1 MATKKKTEEKV
12 NAPQNASQ
20 NASQNA
26 PQNSVDDLAVA
37 MMVIDTKLNKL
48 IELLGPMAKY
58 IEDKRNGTLTV

>member
-12 NAPQNASQ
+12 NA
-20 NASQNA
+20 SQNA
-26 PQNSVDDLAVA
+26 PQNSVKPENSVDDLAVA

-58 IEDKRNGTLTV
+58 VEDKRNGTLTV

>member
-12 NAPQNASQ
+12 
-20 NASQNA
+20 NA

-58 IEDKRNGTLTV
+58 VEDKRNGTLTI

>member
-20 NASQNA
+20 NSVK
-26 PQNSVDDLAVA
+26 PENSVDDLAVA

-58 IEDKRNGTLTV
+58 VEDKRNGTLTV

>member
-12 NAPQNASQ
+12 NAPQ

-58 IEDKRNGTLTV
+58 VEDKRNGTLTI

>member
-12 NAPQNASQ
+12 NAPQNSVK
-20 NASQNA
+20 
-26 PQNSVDDLAVA
+26 PENSVDDLAVA

-58 IEDKRNGTLTV
+58 IDDKRNGTLTI